1 MPDDWSFNP
10 WALSRWFAEPERDAA
25 RDTARMGGGLAAPS
39 LGDVLQPAAP
49 VVDPDDYAPA
59 DWYARLSENWPTIA
73 NVIPADKQVTS
84 RDTDVVL
91 DWVNKSLAADKQRTS
106 IQCFHYAKYQMHV
119 AEYDISGPPAI
130 DSDSILVIREYRSGG
145 GTTPE
150 LQLMEAVRA
159 VTYIR
164 TSIEA
169 GRPVMLGV
177 KIDGYDDEPNNI
189 WGTPYVIATDHF
201 VVAVG
206 LGVDGD
212 RPYVNIY
219 DYLNEHNVDDRL
231 FLTPLVILE
240 SDQIGYRMIEMRES
254 YPR

>member
-1 MPDDWSFNP
+1 
-10 WALSRWFAEPERDAA
+10 
-25 RDTARMGGGLAAPS
+25 
-39 LGDVLQPAAP
+39 
-49 VVDPDDYAPA
+49 
-59 DWYARLSENWPTIA
+59 
-73 NVIPADKQVTS
+73 
-84 RDTDVVL
+84 
-91 DWVNKSLAADKQRTS
+91 
-106 IQCFHYAKYQMHV
+106 
-119 AEYDISGPPAI
+119 
-130 DSDSILVIREYRSGG
+130 
-145 GTTPE
+145 
-150 LQLMEAVRA
+150 MEAVRA

-189 WGTPYVIATDHF
+189 WGTPYAIATDHF